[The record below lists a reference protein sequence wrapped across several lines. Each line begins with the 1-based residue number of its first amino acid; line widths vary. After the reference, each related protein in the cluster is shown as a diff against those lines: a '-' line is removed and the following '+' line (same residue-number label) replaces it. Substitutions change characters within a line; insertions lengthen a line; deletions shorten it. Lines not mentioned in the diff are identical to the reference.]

1 MKFLIIASYPKSI
14 FKFRGDL
21 IKLLLKKGFEV
32 HIATPINNE
41 ESNDQDLINLR
52 ELNVRI
58 HRYSLNRRGINILED
73 LFSIFQLGYIF
84 LKVSPNFVLA
94 YTIKPVIYGMI
105 MSFLTRVP
113 NRISLI
119 TGLGISFTNIED
131 KQNFYTRKIIRFLY
145 KVSLNLSTKN
155 IFQNKDDKKLFQ
167 KLKIIRNI
175 ENNYVINGSG
185 VNLSFFQ
192 KTNIPK
198 DLTFLFIGRFLKSKG
213 LIEYIE
219 AAKAIKSEFQEVKFF
234 IAGSIENGFD
244 AVSLEYLNPLI
255 KDGIIEN
262 LGYINDVR
270 SAIKNSS
277 VYVLPSYR
285 EGTPRS
291 VLEAMAMARPIITTD
306 APGCRETVINGFN
319 GFKVKVRSTKE
330 LVDAMKFFKNNPKSI
345 KEMGN
350 NSLEIVKE
358 RYDVRIINKKMLDYM
373 GII

>member
-1 MKFLIIASYPKSI
+1 MKFLIVASYPKSI

-21 IKLLLKKGFEV
+21 IKDLLKKGFEV
-32 HIATPINNE
+32 HIATPIKKE
-41 ESNDQDLINLR
+41 EYNDQDLNNLR
-52 ELNVRI
+52 KLDVRI
-58 HRYSLNRRGINILED
+58 HKYSINRRGVNVLED
-73 LFSIFQLGYIF
+73 LFTIFQLGYIF
-84 LKVSPNFVLA
+84 LKVSPDFILA

-105 MSFLTRVP
+105 MAFITRIP

-119 TGLGISFTNIED
+119 TGLGISFTKIDD
-131 KQNFYTRKIIRFLY
+131 KQKFYTRKAIRFLY
-145 KVSLNLSTKN
+145 KISLNLSTKN
-155 IFQNKDDKKLFQ
+155 IFQNKDDKKLFE
-167 KLKIIRNI
+167 KLNI
-175 ENNYVINGSG
+175 VKTNEQNYVINGSG

-192 KTNIPK
+192 KTAFPK
-198 DLTFLFIGRFLKSKG
+198 NLSFLFIGRFLKSKG
-213 LIEYIE
+213 LIEFIE
-219 AAKAIKSEFQEVKFF
+219 AARAVKSEFQEIKFY
-234 IAGSIENGFD
+234 IAGSIENEFD
-244 AVSLEYLNPLI
+244 AVPLEYLTPLI
-255 KDGIIEN
+255 ENKIIEN

-270 SAIKNSS
+270 TAIKNSS

-291 VLEAMAMARPIITTD
+291 VLEAMAMGRPIITTD

-319 GFKVKVRSTKE
+319 GFQVEVGSTKE

-358 RYDVRIINKKMLDYM
+358 KYDVRIVNNKMLDYM